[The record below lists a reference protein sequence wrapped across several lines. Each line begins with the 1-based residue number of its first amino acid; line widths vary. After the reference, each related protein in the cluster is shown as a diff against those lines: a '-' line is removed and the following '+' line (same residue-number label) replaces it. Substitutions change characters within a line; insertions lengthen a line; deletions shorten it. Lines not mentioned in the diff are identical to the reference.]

1 MKSKVPCIEIT
12 RGSAFLYP
20 LPSAVCYRVTARLP
34 SRVVSPRLCSRC
46 HAVLHREE
54 EGSLIYCW
62 NCGAPQVQLS
72 EELRDQIDQQL
83 SAQQAAAHPLAE
95 PLPPPP
101 PSNAVIW
108 RGAIQIAGL
117 AGAVA
122 AALAVLAFA
131 LPPVTLLSLFWFI
144 SAPII
149 AMGFYSSRFRKTRI
163 TAGFG
168 ARLGLLTG
176 LAILI
181 VTSTIN
187 TIDMVL
193 QRFVFHSTAELDTQI
208 AKSFAQAHTAFASQP
223 GAFSSTVLST
233 LTIPEFRA
241 GIVLT
246 SMFFG
251 LSFYLAYSATAGA
264 FAGYLRSRSPRG

>member
-1 MKSKVPCIEIT
+1 V
-12 RGSAFLYP
+12 SA
-20 LPSAVCYRVTARLP
+20 
-34 SRVVSPRLCSRC
+34 RLCSRC

-62 NCGAPQVQLS
+62 NCGAAQVQLS

-83 SAQQAAAHPLAE
+83 IAQQTAAHPLAE
-95 PLPPPP
+95 QPVAPAP

-122 AALAVLAFA
+122 VALALITFA
-131 LPPVTLLSLFWFI
+131 LPPAGFLYIFWFI

-181 VTSTIN
+181 VTSTLN
-187 TIDMVL
+187 TIGLVL
-193 QRFVFHSTAELDTQI
+193 QRFVFHSTTELDTRI
-208 AKSFAQAHTAFASQP
+208 AKTFAQTQTNFTTQP
-223 GAFSSTVLST
+223 QQSVKMINDMLA
-233 LTIPEFRA
+233 IPEFRA
-241 GIVLT
+241 GFLLAVLLI
-246 SMFFG
+246 FLG
-251 LSFYLAYSATAGA
+251 LYLAYSITAGA
-264 FAGYLRSRSPRG
+264 FAGYLRSRSPRP